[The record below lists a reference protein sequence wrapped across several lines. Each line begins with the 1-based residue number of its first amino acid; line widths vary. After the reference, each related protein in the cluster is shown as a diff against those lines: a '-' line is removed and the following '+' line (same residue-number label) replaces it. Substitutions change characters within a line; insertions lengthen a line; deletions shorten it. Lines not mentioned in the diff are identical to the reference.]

1 MKEDFLDRIIS
12 ELSVFD
18 WKSRV
23 DKRQAKKVIKMLE
36 DLRKQDMNKE
46 LEALE
51 KHDEQNDKQKK
62 ILDILKKKEVCIQML
77 KHVLE
82 LDKKDALEYGYTE
95 EEYDLL
101 KEWLNEHKD

>member
-12 ELSVFD
+12 ELSAFD

-36 DLRKQDMNKE
+36 DLRKQDMSKE

-101 KEWLNEHKD
+101 KEWLNEKN